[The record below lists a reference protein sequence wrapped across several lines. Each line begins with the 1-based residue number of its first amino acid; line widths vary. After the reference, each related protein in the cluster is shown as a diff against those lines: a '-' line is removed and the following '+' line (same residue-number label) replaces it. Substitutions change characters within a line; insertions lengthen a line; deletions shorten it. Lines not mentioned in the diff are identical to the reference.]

1 MTMLGRKGS
10 PSLLAARRGQPR
22 MQTINGFAQAAFNF
36 YIKNGPYSASFTS
49 FLLFRALAL
58 ADLLSRRINGAWYVA
73 PSISSSFTLNV
84 ILMYTFCFSLG
95 LYSVLNAR

>member
-1 MTMLGRKGS
+1 MLGGKGS
-10 PSLLAARRGQPR
+10 SSLLAARRGQPR
-22 MQTINGFAQAAFNF
+22 TQTINQRVAQAAFNF
-36 YIKNGPYSASFTS
+36 YIKSGPYSASFTS

-58 ADLLSRRINGAWYVA
+58 ADLLSKRINGAWYVA
-73 PSISSSFTLNV
+73 PSISSSFTLSV